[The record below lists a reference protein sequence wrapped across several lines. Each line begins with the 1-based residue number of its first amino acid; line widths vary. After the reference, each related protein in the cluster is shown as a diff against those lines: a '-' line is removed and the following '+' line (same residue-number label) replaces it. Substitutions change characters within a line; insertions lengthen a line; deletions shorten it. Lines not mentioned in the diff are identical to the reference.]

1 VYLGL
6 CENPGVWGANPAS
19 KEKVSP
25 ASSVVISPNCEVCH
39 GSRGSLAALWAVAVE
54 CPYASAR
61 AVPAAR
67 PLSARTP
74 RDARTTRGCA
84 GCCSAE
90 CAARGDGVL
99 QDQAGAGRQLVRG
112 AARGGFKVGDLLRL
126 AADRCSLE
134 YHSSSVHTEASCCAA
149 ACSPRRARA
158 LQASSRGEEAA
169 EISVQ
174 HVADRGW
181 QAHSSCTVRAGT

>member
-1 VYLGL
+1 M
-6 CENPGVWGANPAS
+6 
-19 KEKVSP
+19 
-25 ASSVVISPNCEVCH
+25 
-39 GSRGSLAALWAVAVE
+39 
-54 CPYASAR
+54 
-61 AVPAAR
+61 
-67 PLSARTP
+67 
-74 RDARTTRGCA
+74 
-84 GCCSAE
+84 
-90 CAARGDGVL
+90 L

>member
-1 VYLGL
+1 MAAHAQPQPLSWL
-6 CENPGVWGANPAS
+6 
-19 KEKVSP
+19 
-25 ASSVVISPNCEVCH
+25 
-39 GSRGSLAALWAVAVE
+39 SLWN
-54 CPYASAR
+54 AR
-61 AVPAAR
+61 MRAHAVPAAR

-158 LQASSRGEEAA
+158 LQASSRGKEAA

>member
-1 VYLGL
+1 MRKWQSKILRWQTLVADTPASIATWTGPWTCEVWFQSAGRKNFHVIRVHTHREKVYPGL

-19 KEKVSP
+19 KEKVSH

-39 GSRGSLAALWAVAVE
+39 GSRSSLPALWAVAVE

-112 AARGGFKVGDLLRL
+112 AARGGLK
-126 AADRCSLE
+126 
-134 YHSSSVHTEASCCAA
+134 
-149 ACSPRRARA
+149 
-158 LQASSRGEEAA
+158 
-169 EISVQ
+169 
-174 HVADRGW
+174 
-181 QAHSSCTVRAGT
+181 

>member
-1 VYLGL
+1 MRRNNSEIPQPQTLVADTRAPIATWTGPWTCDVWFQSAGRKNFHVIRVHAHREKVYLGL

-19 KEKVSP
+19 KEKVSA
-25 ASSVVISPNCEVCH
+25 ASSVVISPNCEVCPGSH
-39 GSRGSLAALWAVAVE
+39 GSQAALWAVAVE

-112 AARGGFKVGDLLRL
+112 AARGGLK
-126 AADRCSLE
+126 
-134 YHSSSVHTEASCCAA
+134 
-149 ACSPRRARA
+149 
-158 LQASSRGEEAA
+158 
-169 EISVQ
+169 
-174 HVADRGW
+174 
-181 QAHSSCTVRAGT
+181 